1 MAASAIHETTVTVEQ
16 IVSAT
21 GGTLAAQLDKS
32 MTVRTIAS
40 LADAESTDISWVDSK
55 KWLATAQ
62 ESKAAI
68 IIGAPAVLGNDH
80 PKALLVDD
88 TQAAVANVLELFA
101 PPADQPAVGVH
112 PSAAVDETASI
123 AATACIGAHVRIGPG
138 AAVGEHAVIHAGV
151 SVGAHAQIGAACELF
166 DGVVVYE
173 RCTIGARVRIHA
185 NAVIGAD
192 GFGYIFRDGQH
203 RKLKHI
209 GTVVIE
215 DDVEIGANTT
225 IDRAKVG
232 ETRVGRG
239 TKIDNLVMVAHN
251 VQIGPA
257 CIIVGHVGLSGSVR
271 LGAGCVLGG
280 HVGVADGI
288 YLADGTQVSAKSG
301 IMNDVDTPGTRIFGI
316 PAQEHTAAKR
326 ELLQVRRLPKAL
338 KRISDLEKKVA
349 ELEGAANDRETG

>member
-1 MAASAIHETTVTVEQ
+1 MAASAINKKSVTVEQ
-16 IVSAT
+16 IVAAT
-21 GGTLAAQLDKS
+21 GGTLAAQIDKS

-40 LADAESTDISWVDSK
+40 LADAQSNDISWVDSK

-68 IIGAPAVLGNDH
+68 IIGAPGVLGNDH

-101 PPADQPAVGVH
+101 PSADQPAVGVH
-112 PSAAVDETASI
+112 PLASVDETATI
-123 AATACIGAHVRIGPG
+123 ATTARIGAHVRIGPG
-138 AAVGEHAVIHAGV
+138 VAVGEHTVLHAGV
-151 SVGAHAQIGAACELF
+151 SIGAHAQIGAACELF
-166 DGVVVYE
+166 SGVVVYE

-185 NAVIGAD
+185 NSVIGAD

-251 VQIGPA
+251 VQIGPG

-280 HVGVADGI
+280 HVGVADGVN
-288 YLADGTQVSAKSG
+288 LADRTQVSAMSG
-301 IMNDVDTPGTRIFGI
+301 VMTDTDEPGSRLFGA
-316 PAQEHTAAKR
+316 PAQDHNVAKR
-326 ELLQVRRLPKAL
+326 DLLRVRRLPKAL
-338 KRISDLEKKVA
+338 DRISELEKKVA